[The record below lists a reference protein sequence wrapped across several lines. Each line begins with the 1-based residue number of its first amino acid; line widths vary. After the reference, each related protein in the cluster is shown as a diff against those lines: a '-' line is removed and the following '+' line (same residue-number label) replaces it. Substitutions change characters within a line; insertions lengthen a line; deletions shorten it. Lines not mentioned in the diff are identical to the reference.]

1 MAHRRNDSVSMD
13 FLRALVGQFG
23 PNFTVQS
30 DVGLWRHSGSL
41 AELNLKQCLL
51 VPVIFSSVMK
61 YFEIPFTNY
70 VHKINPIVLIF
81 RSKYKFARKD
91 LLPLYSFSN
100 LTLTLFFRESKI
112 LQFLRKNA
120 KIAHRQCRNYGNYLS
135 YIFDKNCVKATVLL
149 KH

>member
-41 AELNLKQCLL
+41 AELNLKQDLL
-51 VPVIFSSVMK
+51 DSSSHLSVCN
-61 YFEIPFTNY
+61 EILLDSFY
-70 VHKINPIVLIF
+70 KLCRINPIVLIF

-100 LTLTLFFRESKI
+100 LTLTLFFRESNI

-120 KIAHRQCRNYGNYLS
+120 KIAHSAEITEIISHTFLTK
-135 YIFDKNCVKATVLL
+135 IA
-149 KH
+149 